1 MIRAARLAAALLFAC
16 LGLVATAAAPATAAD
31 CTCKQGTLERQVA
44 RADAVFIGTV
54 DNVEVADDDHT
65 YDVTA
70 TRTYKGTPERSTQ
83 VFSAGGKNAC
93 GLGELRAGTNYV
105 FLATGTAAP
114 FEADSC
120 SGTTVRND
128 TKVTKIEKIL
138 GEDGAEPALVE
149 PLEFLGGDGIADSL
163 RGFGA
168 DVGGDQRLLDIVEG
182 RGVESGAA
190 GEAGQIV
197 GKLVRGLGKAAA
209 QAVEPAHWKTPCKV
223 SPSRPVIRISPT
235 SPRFAPATATGAN
248 ESL

>member
-83 VFSAGGKNAC
+83 VISAGGKNAC

-138 GEDGAEPALVE
+138 GEGTSVE
-149 PLEFLGGDGIADSL
+149 PPPPPTAVLTKLEDSPPA
-163 RGFGA
+163 GFA
-168 DVGGDQRLLDIVEG
+168 RTAAP
-182 RGVESGAA
+182 GAA
-190 GEAGQIV
+190 VALIGLLGLAV
-197 GKLVRGLGKAAA
+197 VRRLG
-209 QAVEPAHWKTPCKV
+209 
-223 SPSRPVIRISPT
+223 RR
-235 SPRFAPATATGAN
+235 
-248 ESL
+248 

>member
-54 DNVEVADDDHT
+54 DHVEVAEGDHT

-138 GEDGAEPALVE
+138 GEGTSVE
-149 PLEFLGGDGIADSL
+149 PPPPPTAVLTKLEDSPPA
-163 RGFGA
+163 GFA
-168 DVGGDQRLLDIVEG
+168 RTAAP
-182 RGVESGAA
+182 GAA
-190 GEAGQIV
+190 VALIGLLGLAV
-197 GKLVRGLGKAAA
+197 VRRLG
-209 QAVEPAHWKTPCKV
+209 
-223 SPSRPVIRISPT
+223 RR
-235 SPRFAPATATGAN
+235 
-248 ESL
+248 

>member
-138 GEDGAEPALVE
+138 GEGTSVE
-149 PLEFLGGDGIADSL
+149 PPPPPTAVLTKLEDSPPA
-163 RGFGA
+163 GFA
-168 DVGGDQRLLDIVEG
+168 RTAAP
-182 RGVESGAA
+182 GAA
-190 GEAGQIV
+190 AALIGLLGLAV
-197 GKLVRGLGKAAA
+197 VRRLG
-209 QAVEPAHWKTPCKV
+209 
-223 SPSRPVIRISPT
+223 RR
-235 SPRFAPATATGAN
+235 
-248 ESL
+248 

>member
-1 MIRAARLAAALLFAC
+1 MTSTRTPAAAPAPDR
-16 LGLVATAAAPATAAD
+16 GSSGAPSTPTAAAPATAAD

-138 GEDGAEPALVE
+138 GEGTSVE
-149 PLEFLGGDGIADSL
+149 PPPPPTAVLTKLEDSPPA
-163 RGFGA
+163 GFA
-168 DVGGDQRLLDIVEG
+168 RTAAP
-182 RGVESGAA
+182 GAA
-190 GEAGQIV
+190 AALIGLLGLAV
-197 GKLVRGLGKAAA
+197 VRRLG
-209 QAVEPAHWKTPCKV
+209 
-223 SPSRPVIRISPT
+223 RR
-235 SPRFAPATATGAN
+235 
-248 ESL
+248 

>member
-120 SGTTVRND
+120 SGSTVRND
-128 TKVTKIEKIL
+128 TQVTKIEKIL
-138 GEDGAEPALVE
+138 GEGTSVE
-149 PLEFLGGDGIADSL
+149 PPPPPTAVLTKLEDSPPA
-163 RGFGA
+163 GFA
-168 DVGGDQRLLDIVEG
+168 RTAAP
-182 RGVESGAA
+182 GAA
-190 GEAGQIV
+190 VALIGLLGLAV
-197 GKLVRGLGKAAA
+197 VRRLG
-209 QAVEPAHWKTPCKV
+209 
-223 SPSRPVIRISPT
+223 RR
-235 SPRFAPATATGAN
+235 
-248 ESL
+248 

>member
-70 TRTYKGTPERSTQ
+70 TRTYKGAPERSTQ

-93 GLGELRAGTNYV
+93 GLGELRTGTNYV

-138 GEDGAEPALVE
+138 GEGTSVE
-149 PLEFLGGDGIADSL
+149 PPPPPTAVLTKLEDSPPA
-163 RGFGA
+163 GFA
-168 DVGGDQRLLDIVEG
+168 RTAAP
-182 RGVESGAA
+182 GAA
-190 GEAGQIV
+190 VALIGLLGLAV
-197 GKLVRGLGKAAA
+197 VRRLG
-209 QAVEPAHWKTPCKV
+209 
-223 SPSRPVIRISPT
+223 RR
-235 SPRFAPATATGAN
+235 
-248 ESL
+248 

>member
-1 MIRAARLAAALLFAC
+1 MLRAVRLAVALLLAC
-16 LGLVATAAAPATAAD
+16 LGLVVTVSAPASAD

-120 SGTTVRND
+120 SGHHGAQRHQGHEDREDPRRGHVRRAAPAP
-128 TKVTKIEKIL
+128 
-138 GEDGAEPALVE
+138 DG
-149 PLEFLGGDGIADSL
+149 
-163 RGFGA
+163 GA
-168 DVGGDQRLLDIVEG
+168 D
-182 RGVESGAA
+182 
-190 GEAGQIV
+190 EA
-197 GKLVRGLGKAAA
+197 RGLATGRLRAYGGSRCGGRAHR
-209 QAVEPAHWKTPCKV
+209 PARPRRRT
-223 SPSRPVIRISPT
+223 PSRPALTAGEQRQRYMPPRAPSDSSP
-235 SPRFAPATATGAN
+235 SLCGEVGMPAGICGCPAPAGRARRICSSCAR
-248 ESL
+248 EAICWA